1 MTAYF
6 FRGIDK
12 DRLKKLCAVRDSFD
26 NLSNVLSLVELVNT
40 CAHCAIKSYKKDF
53 DFVIFSGEYSRALV
67 RKSDGF
73 FTMSMPF
80 QIVDDGR
87 LYFTYD
93 EFELE
98 VDGRLISVLRNAI
111 TTAKAGGNSHEE
123 VICSLVDSFGVEVHE
138 ATNYYDAFAALAMGD
153 HGYFRFDDD
162 PKNQNGAIH
171 PRFHFDF
178 FFKDSTSVKIG
189 TDGHIDIECFYA
201 LFDGGRQKHYL
212 REF

>member
-1 MTAYF
+1 MSYF
-6 FRGIDK
+6 FKGIERA
-12 DRLKKLCAVRDSFD
+12 RLTKLCAVRDAFD
-26 NLSNVLSLVELVNT
+26 NLSNILSLVELVNT
-40 CAHCAIKSYKKDF
+40 CSHCSIERYDKDF

-67 RKSDGF
+67 KKSDGY

-98 VDGRLISVLRNAI
+98 VNGQFISVLRNAI
-111 TTAKAGGNSHEE
+111 ATSKLGGNSHEE
-123 VICSLVDSFGVEVHE
+123 VICSLVDSFGIGVHE
-138 ATNYYDAFAALAMGD
+138 ATNYYDAFATLAMQD

-162 PKNQNGAIH
+162 AKNQNGTIH
-171 PRFHFDF
+171 PRYHFDF
-178 FFKDSTSVKIG
+178 FFKEASSVKVG
-189 TDGHIDIECFYA
+189 TDGLIDIECFYA
-201 LFDGGRQKHYL
+201 LFDGSRAKHYL